1 MKKIIVNIVWNDNYG
16 AYSDEVPGCVAT
28 HSTIKGVK
36 EAFVSALQFHI
47 EGSETDELPDCLKK
61 DFELEFELSVS
72 ALLHHYDKIL
82 TRAAIS
88 RVTGINQRQL
98 GHYLS
103 GYRNPR
109 RDKRD
114 IIIAGLHKIGNELL
128 SIK

>member
-28 HSTIKGVK
+28 HSTIEGVK

-128 SIK
+128 NIK

>member
-28 HSTIKGVK
+28 HSTIEGVK

-72 ALLHHYDKIL
+72 ALLQNYDKIL

>member
-1 MKKIIVNIVWNDNYG
+1 MEKIIVNIVWNDNYG

-28 HSTIKGVK
+28 HSTIEGVK

>member
-28 HSTIKGVK
+28 HSTIEGVK
-36 EAFVSALQFHI
+36 EAFGSALQFHI
-47 EGSETDELPDCLKK
+47 EGLETDELPDCLKK

>member
-1 MKKIIVNIVWNDNYG
+1 MEKIIVNIVWNDNYG
-16 AYSDEVPGCVAT
+16 AYSEEIPGCVAT
-28 HSTIKGVK
+28 HSTIEGVK

-61 DFELEFELSVS
+61 DFKLEFELSVS

>member
-28 HSTIKGVK
+28 HSTIEGVK
-36 EAFVSALQFHI
+36 DAFVSALQFHI

>member
-1 MKKIIVNIVWNDNYG
+1 MEKIIVNIVWNDNYG
-16 AYSDEVPGCVAT
+16 AYSEEIPGCVAT
-28 HSTIKGVK
+28 HSTIEGLK

>member
-28 HSTIKGVK
+28 HSTIEGVK

-103 GYRNPR
+103 GYRTPR

>member
-1 MKKIIVNIVWNDNYG
+1 M
-16 AYSDEVPGCVAT
+16 AT
-28 HSTIKGVK
+28 HSTIEGVK
-36 EAFVSALQFHI
+36 EAFRSALEFHI
-47 EGSETDELPDCLKK
+47 EGSEIEELPDCLKEEY
-61 DFELEFELSVS
+61 ELEFELAVS

-114 IIIAGLHKIGNELL
+114 IIVAGLHKIGNELL
-128 SIK
+128 NVK

>member
-16 AYSDEVPGCVAT
+16 AYSEDIPGCVAT
-28 HSTIKGVK
+28 HSTIEGVK
-36 EAFVSALQFHI
+36 EAFRSALEFHI
-47 EGSETDELPDCLKK
+47 EGSEIEELPDCLKEEY
-61 DFELEFELSVS
+61 ELEFVLAVS

-128 SIK
+128 NVK